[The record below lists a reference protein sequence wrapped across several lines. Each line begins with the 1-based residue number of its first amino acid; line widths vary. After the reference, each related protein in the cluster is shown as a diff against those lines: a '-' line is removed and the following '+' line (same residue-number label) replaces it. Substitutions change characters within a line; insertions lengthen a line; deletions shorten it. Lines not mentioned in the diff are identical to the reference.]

1 MGIDTLKFN
10 INTMNRRDLILIAIL
25 LIVFAFDYFILPTLA
40 TATAIMGYFTI
51 SLALIV
57 LLWVIVLVLSA
68 IFEGFG
74 TWGDKKIFGKD

>member
-1 MGIDTLKFN
+1 
-10 INTMNRRDLILIAIL
+10 MNRRDLILISIL
-25 LIVFAFDYFILPTLA
+25 LIVFAFDYFLLPTLV
-40 TATAIMGYFTI
+40 TATAMMTYFTM

-57 LLWVIVLVLSA
+57 LLWIIVLVLCI

>member
-40 TATAIMGYFTI
+40 TATAMMGYFTI
-51 SLALIV
+51 SLAMIV
-57 LLWVIVLVLSA
+57 LLWIIVLVLSA
-68 IFEGFG
+68 IFEVFG